1 MAIQK
6 SDTMSPTLRLLLLL
20 LCLANL
26 PGCAWWRGWAKA
38 PQAPM
43 AFQGPPTIEQIAQ
56 HINSNS
62 VQQLEA
68 DRARISIDG
77 LPSLT
82 ARIALERP
90 RNFRFRVETGLTG
103 PELDVGSNPEM
114 FWMWVKRNE
123 AVFYARHD
131 QFAGS
136 QARQMIPIQPEW
148 ISEALGVMYFDPAG
162 NHEGPFD
169 RGNHRVEVRSK
180 IAAPDG
186 ELTRVLIVN
195 NVYGWILEQH
205 LYDPRGQLIAS
216 AKSSNHRHYPA
227 EGVSLPHKVEI
238 QLPPAQLA
246 FTLDVT
252 QYRINALT
260 SSPEQLFTMP
270 KFEGSQ
276 LVDVAD
282 PNFQPS
288 PTTAHSA
295 TSHDPRTAYQPRLRG
310 LGERR

>member
-1 MAIQK
+1 
-6 SDTMSPTLRLLLLL
+6 
-20 LCLANL
+20 
-26 PGCAWWRGWAKA
+26 
-38 PQAPM
+38 M

-56 HINSNS
+56 HINSNT
-62 VQQLEA
+62 VKQLEA

-82 ARIALERP
+82 ARLALERP

-162 NHEGPFD
+162 KHEGPFD
-169 RGNHRVEVRSK
+169 RGNNRVEVRSK
-180 IAAPDG
+180 VQAPDG

-227 EGVSLPHKVEI
+227 EGVSLPHKVDI

-252 QYRINALT
+252 QYRINALST
-260 SSPEQLFTMP
+260 SAEQLFTMP

-282 PNFQPS
+282 PNFQPP
-288 PTTAHSA
+288 PTAQASVTVSRGQSGA
-295 TSHDPRTAYQPRLRG
+295 RTAFQPRLRG
-310 LGERR
+310 LGERK

>member
-1 MAIQK
+1 M
-6 SDTMSPTLRLLLLL
+6 MSPTLRLLLVLVCVL
-20 LCLANL
+20 HCG
-26 PGCAWWRGWAKA
+26 GCAWWRGWARA

-43 AFQGPPTIEQIAQ
+43 AFQGPPTIEQIAA

-62 VQQLEA
+62 ARQLEA
-68 DRARISIDG
+68 DRAKISIDG
-77 LPSLT
+77 LPSLN
-82 ARIALERP
+82 ARLALERP

-148 ISEALGVMYFDPAG
+148 ISEALGVMYFDPQG
-162 NHEGPFD
+162 QHEGPID
-169 RGNHRVEVRSK
+169 RGNHRVEIRSK
-180 IAAPDG
+180 LQAPDG

-227 EGVSLPHKVEI
+227 EGVSLPHKVEV

-246 FTLDVT
+246 FTLDVN
-252 QYRINALT
+252 QYRINSL
-260 SSPEQLFTMP
+260 SISPDQLFAMP
-270 KFEGSQ
+270 KFEGSA

-282 PNFQPS
+282 PNFRPPMPATPS
-288 PTTAHSA
+288 VRAQGGG
-295 TSHDPRTAYQPRLRG
+295 RTAFDPRLRG
-310 LGERR
+310 LRERR

>member
-1 MAIQK
+1 MK
-6 SDTMSPTLRLLLLL
+6 SLTRALLVVC
-20 LCLANL
+20 CLAML
-26 PGCAWWRGWAKA
+26 PGCAWWRGWARA

-43 AFQGPPTIEQIAQ
+43 AFQGPPTIQQIAE

-62 VQQLEA
+62 VQRLEA
-68 DRARISIDG
+68 DRAKISIAG
-77 LPSLT
+77 LPSLN
-82 ARIALERP
+82 ARLALERP
-90 RNFRFRVETGLTG
+90 RNLRFRVETGLTG
-103 PELDVGSNPEM
+103 PELDVGSNPDM

-136 QARQMIPIQPEW
+136 HARQMIPIQPEW
-148 ISEALGVMYFDPAG
+148 ISEALGIMYLDPNGA
-162 NHEGPFD
+162 HEGPID

-180 IAAPDG
+180 LIAPDG

-216 AKSSNHRHYPA
+216 AKSSEHRHYPA

-238 QLPPAQLA
+238 QLPPAQLS
-246 FTLDVT
+246 FTLDVS
-252 QYRINALT
+252 QYRINTL
-260 SSPEQLFTMP
+260 SSSAEQLFTMP
-270 KFEGSQ
+270 NFEGAQ

-282 PNFQPS
+282 PNFQPP
-288 PTTAHSA
+288 PTTAALPPSN
-295 TSHDPRTAYQPRLRG
+295 DPRTAYQPRLRG
-310 LGERR
+310 LGEKR